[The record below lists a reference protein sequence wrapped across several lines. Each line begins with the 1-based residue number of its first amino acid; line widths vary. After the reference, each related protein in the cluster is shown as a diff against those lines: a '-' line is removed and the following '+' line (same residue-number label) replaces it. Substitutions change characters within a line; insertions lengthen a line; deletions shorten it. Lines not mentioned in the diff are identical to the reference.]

1 MKNSFTIYLKH
12 PRCIIYDI
20 KCWQHR
26 VYMRFL
32 NWCRKRI
39 YNYEFNKVLNQK
51 ITDPTYGA
59 YVSDVH
65 IGIFSPILVV
75 TKTLEHYFGFEGYM
89 RLRIHNIIIDT
100 QNEISISVNIALR
113 RPGLLIG
120 KGGKDIDNIKEL
132 LEKAFNK
139 RVDLGIKEVKNDVNE
154 PIRFDF

>member
-1 MKNSFTIYLKH
+1 MNTFTIYFKH
-12 PRCIIYDI
+12 PHLIVEDI
-20 KCWQHR
+20 KDWQHK

-39 YNYEFNKVLNQK
+39 YDYEFNKVLNHK
-51 ITDPTYGA
+51 IVEPTYGT

-65 IGIFSPILVV
+65 IGIFSPMLVV

-100 QNEISISVNIALR
+100 QKESSISVTFALR

-120 KGGKDIDNIKEL
+120 KGGKDIDNIKAL

-139 RVDLGIKEVKNDVNE
+139 KVDVGIKEVKNDVNE
-154 PIRFDF
+154 PISFDF

>member
-1 MKNSFTIYLKH
+1 MNTFRIYLKQ
-12 PRCIIYDI
+12 PSYVIEDI

-26 VYMRFL
+26 LYMRFL

-39 YNYEFNKVLNQK
+39 YDYEFNEVLNHK
-51 ITDPTYGA
+51 IADPTYGTC
-59 YVSDVH
+59 VSDVH

-89 RLRIHNIIIDT
+89 RLRVHNLIIDT
-100 QNEISISVNIALR
+100 QNESSISVTFVLR

-120 KGGKDIDNIKEL
+120 KGGKDIDNIKAL

-139 RVDLGIKEVKNDVNE
+139 SVVVNINEVKNDVNE
-154 PIRFDF
+154 PISFGF

>member
-1 MKNSFTIYLKH
+1 
-12 PRCIIYDI
+12 
-20 KCWQHR
+20 
-26 VYMRFL
+26 MRFL

-39 YNYEFNKVLNQK
+39 YDYEFNEVLSHK
-51 ITDPTYGA
+51 ITDPTDGTC
-59 YVSDVH
+59 VSDVH

-100 QNEISISVNIALR
+100 QNETSISVTFVLR

-120 KGGKDIDNIKEL
+120 HGGKVFNNIKAL

-139 RVDLGIKEVKNDVNE
+139 KVDVGINEVKNDVNE
-154 PIRFDF
+154 PISFDF

>member
-1 MKNSFTIYLKH
+1 MNTLTLYLKH
-12 PRCIIYDI
+12 PRYIIEDI

-39 YNYEFNKVLNQK
+39 YDYEFNEVLNHK
-51 ITDPTYGA
+51 IVEPTYGT

-65 IGIFSPILVV
+65 IGIFSPLLVV

-100 QNEISISVNIALR
+100 QKKNVISVIFVLR

-139 RVDLGIKEVKNDVNE
+139 SVVVSINEAKNDVNE
-154 PIRFDF
+154 PISFTF